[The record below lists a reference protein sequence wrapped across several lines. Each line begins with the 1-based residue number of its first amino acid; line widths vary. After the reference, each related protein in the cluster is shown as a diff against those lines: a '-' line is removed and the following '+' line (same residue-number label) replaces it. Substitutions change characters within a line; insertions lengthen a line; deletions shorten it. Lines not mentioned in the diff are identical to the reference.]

1 MTAAIAAAAL
11 LLTGGMLSPGPADPS
26 RQQLT
31 LSIRQLDDSGHRPLI
46 RVDGLLADETLEE
59 AARSGLPLRVRVRV
73 ELWKDGWI
81 DDLVASDSWTSV
93 LLYEPLGREYIV
105 RPNPH
110 PGRPLRF
117 PSYAA
122 ARRAIEREYLL
133 DMRPTGRGRF
143 YYTATLEVET
153 LSLSDLD
160 ELERWLQGE
169 LQPAVAG
176 DRSVPGAVGQ
186 GAKRLLIRMLGLPA
200 RRLEARSDRFV
211 VR

>member
-1 MTAAIAAAAL
+1 MTAAIAATAL
-11 LLTGGMLSPGPADPS
+11 TLTGGLLSSRLADPNP
-26 RQQLT
+26 QQLAF
-31 LSIRQLDDSGHRPLI
+31 SIRQVDDSGYRPLV
-46 RVDGLLADETLEE
+46 RVEGLLADAALEN
-59 AARSGLPLRVRVRV
+59 AARSGLPLRIRIRV
-73 ELWKDGWI
+73 EMWKDGWI
-81 DDLVASDSWTSV
+81 DDLVSSETWTSV
-93 LLYEPLGREYIV
+93 LLYEPLAREYIV

-110 PGRPLRF
+110 PARPLRF
-117 PSYAA
+117 PSYQA

-133 DMRPTGRGRF
+133 DMQPAARGRY
-143 YYTATLEVET
+143 YYTAMLEVET

-200 RRLEARSDRFV
+200 RRLEARSDRFS